1 VLALFRQ
8 VLCYEGAV
16 SAQQDRGWSMERLL
30 AIRNFFRRWFCR
42 QKDPSA
48 CHPASHQ
55 QAVTDFGI
63 HQSVQGV
70 KHEELGDHKD
80 PTDDFQRATPR
91 PAQQKSPFTHS
102 LKCGRF

>member
-1 VLALFRQ
+1 
-8 VLCYEGAV
+8 
-16 SAQQDRGWSMERLL
+16 MERLL

-63 HQSVQGV
+63 HQGV